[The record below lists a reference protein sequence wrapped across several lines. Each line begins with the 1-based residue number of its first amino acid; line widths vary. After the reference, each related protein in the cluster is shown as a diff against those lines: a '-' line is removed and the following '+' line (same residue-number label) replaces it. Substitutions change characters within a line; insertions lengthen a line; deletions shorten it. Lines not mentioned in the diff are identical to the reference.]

1 MYPRKLAPVVEA
13 LLAEFRIVYLTGPR
27 QAGKT
32 TLARAIAERMGM
44 GYITLDNP
52 AALASAQN
60 DPRGFVQSLGERRVV
75 LDEFQ
80 YAPGLIPAVKET
92 SDRLPRAE
100 QGKFLLTGSADI
112 FRSAKTQEAL
122 PGHMA
127 RLELLPLSLSELT
140 QAPLNIIDYILAAD
154 FQHAQAKAPG
164 RPIGRQELAAKILRG
179 GYPEPQNKSPGA
191 KRVWFKSYTEG
202 RLFKD
207 FESLYA
213 ARGDYHSKLKAM
225 MPCLAGLS
233 GNLLKYSSI
242 ANDLALNDKLV
253 KSYIEILDLMF
264 IVKRMPAYLHNRAKR
279 LAVHMPKMHYVD
291 TGLACHLLGL
301 RREEQLL
308 NSSYYGG
315 LLENLI
321 YMECY
326 KQVAWAK
333 EEVTLYHFRDNR
345 QYEVDIVL
353 ERDNGEIT
361 GIEVKASASVNIQ
374 DFRGLARLAA
384 FAGPLFAGGILF
396 YAGEDILPFN
406 VAGQRFYALPMG
418 LITMDNGGNIRQ
430 EFGPWLSGG

>member
-1 MYPRKLAPVVEA
+1 MYPRRLAPVIEE
-13 LLAEFRIVYLTGPR
+13 LLSEFRILYLIGPR

-32 TLARAIAERMGM
+32 TLAKAIAERMDM
-44 GYITLDNP
+44 GYISLDNP
-52 AALASAQN
+52 AALASAEN
-60 DPRGFVQSLGERRVV
+60 DPRGFVQALGERRVV

-80 YAPGLIPAVKET
+80 YAPGLIPAIKEA
-92 SDRLPRAE
+92 SDKLACDE
-100 QGKFLLTGSADI
+100 KGKFLLTGSADI

-140 QAPLNIIDYILAAD
+140 QGPLNIIDYILAGD
-154 FQHAQAKAPG
+154 FQPAQAKTPG
-164 RPIGRQELAAKILRG
+164 RPIGRQELAANILRG
-179 GYPEPQNKSPGA
+179 GYPELRNKSPRA

-207 FESLYA
+207 FKSLYA

-225 MPCLAGLS
+225 TPYLAGLS
-233 GNLLKYSSI
+233 GNLLKYSNI

-264 IVKRMPAYLHNRAKR
+264 IVKRIPAYRKNRAKR

-308 NSSYYGG
+308 NSPYYGG

-326 KQVAWAK
+326 KQAAWAK
-333 EEVTLYHFRDNR
+333 EEVNLYHFRDNR
-345 QYEVDIVL
+345 QHEVDIVL
-353 ERDNGEIT
+353 ERDNGRIT
-361 GIEVKASASVNIQ
+361 GIEVKPSASVTIQ
-374 DFRGLARLAA
+374 DFRGLAKLAA
-384 FAGPLFAGGILF
+384 FSGPLFVSGILF

-406 VAGQRFYALPMG
+406 VSGHRFYALPMG
-418 LITMDNGGNIRQ
+418 LIT
-430 EFGPWLSGG
+430 